1 MQALT
6 AFLKTMGASRIVAMG
21 AVTIALTGFFAFLIM
36 RVTAPQM
43 TTLFTDLSVEDSS
56 AIMKDLERQAIPYEM
71 RNDGAILLVP
81 KERVTRL
88 RMKLAESGLPK
99 GGGVGYEIFDKSDAL
114 GATSFIQNI
123 NHLRA
128 LEGELARTIRALDR
142 VQSARVHLVLPER
155 PLFSRDKAEPSASIV
170 LKVRGSLDPT
180 QVRAIR
186 HLVATAVNGLKPQ
199 RVSVVDETGRLLADG
214 SADQTAGGVS
224 ADERKTAF
232 EKRLR
237 DQVESIVTSVVG
249 PGRARVQLTADF
261 DFNRITQTSD
271 KFDPESR
278 VVRSSQTREE
288 ILAAGDNKEGQVTVA
303 NELPG
308 GQQQQQQPPGAA
320 QPRDQNR
327 KTEEIVNYEISRTTK
342 TEVTEGGRLN
352 RISVAVVVD
361 GTYTKNDKGE
371 LAYEPRAKEEI
382 DRITALVR
390 TAIGFDQKR
399 GDQVEVA
406 NLRLA
411 ESPSVPIAEPAGWQ
425 SFLQF
430 TKDDAMRG
438 IELLVMALLGLVVMF
453 FGVRPLLR
461 RVLGS
466 DVPALPG
473 IPILIGGVPVAGAA
487 GAAAGAGGAGVVP
500 GTGVNVSARGGG
512 SITSTGGPNV
522 SLVGGDAQVNI
533 SNRTSAMIDIA
544 QVQGQVH
551 AESVKKIGELAE
563 RNPNETVAIIRT
575 WLHEHAA

>member
-1 MQALT
+1 MQNVT
-6 AFLKTMGASRIVAMG
+6 AFFKSLGASRIIAMG
-21 AVTIALTGFFAFLIM
+21 VVTVVLVGFFAFLIM
-36 RVTAPQM
+36 RATAPQM
-43 TTLFTDLSVEDSS
+43 TTLFTDLSSDDAS
-56 AIMKDLERQAIPYEM
+56 AIIKDLERQGIPYEM
-71 RNDGAILLVP
+71 KNDGSVLMVP

-170 LKVRGSLDPT
+170 LKVRGMLDPA

-186 HLVATAVNGLKPQ
+186 HLAASAVNGLKPQ
-199 RVSVVDETGRLLADG
+199 RVSIVDETGRLLADG
-214 SADQTAGGVS
+214 STDQTPGGVT
-224 ADERKTAF
+224 ADERKMAF
-232 EKRLR
+232 EKELR
-237 DQVESIVTSVVG
+237 DRVESMVTSVVG

-271 KFDPESR
+271 RFDPEGR

-288 ILAAGDNKEGQVTVA
+288 ILPGGNGQEGQVTVA

-308 GQQQQQQPPGAA
+308 GQQRPGEAPGGQQ
-320 QPRDQNR
+320 RDQNR
-327 KTEEIVNYEISRTTK
+327 KSEEIVNYEISRITK
-342 TEVTEGGRLN
+342 TEVIEGGRLN

-371 LAYEPRAKEEI
+371 LAYEPRNKEEI
-382 DRITALVR
+382 DRIAALVR
-390 TAIGFDQKR
+390 TAIGFDAKR

-411 ESPSVPIAEPAGWQ
+411 EAPSIPVSEPTGWL
-425 SFLQF
+425 SFMQF

-438 IELLVMALLGLVVMF
+438 VELGVMALLGLLVLF

-461 RVLGS
+461 RVMGTDQAIAAGQS
-466 DVPALPG
+466 GIFLPG
-473 IPILIGGVPVAGAA
+473 VTMATAA
-487 GAAAGAGGAGVVP
+487 GAAAAGGPAGLP
-500 GTGVNVSARGGG
+500 GSGVNVKGTGNG
-512 SITSTGGPNV
+512 SIISTGGPNV
-522 SLVGGDAQVNI
+522 ALVGGDTSVNI

-551 AESVKKIGELAE
+551 AESVKKVGELAE

-575 WLHEHAA
+575 WLHESAA